1 MKCSH
6 NNNLPEIEKNSSHLS
21 EKYEGKTNLV
31 LIGSYYETEEFMKDN
46 EYIKNG
52 YRINCDSLWKCLKS
66 LFVIHNESI
75 NIWSHLL
82 GSIFMFFLIFY
93 TMIFITSYKTQ
104 INIIN
109 FDFEN
114 IKKYA
119 EPLLNSNNSQLNNFK
134 KLFINFT
141 QEFKKEIKMN
151 FNNFNPINFYTNS
164 LEKLNNSLNYLKRN
178 TSISFNLK
186 EYFDNINEKLLDFKE
201 QMLDMMEIE
210 NIPINN
216 EKFLKYKNKNLKRF
230 PLFIILSSAILCLIF
245 SVFFH
250 LIGIISKNYYKILSK
265 FDYAGISLLIAGSCY
280 PPYYYFFYCS
290 NFLRNF
296 YLTFITTF
304 GICVFFYSLRT
315 DFYLPSKRFFRGI
328 LFLIFGI
335 SAGVPIVHISLFNK
349 TIVGFGDG
357 PKVINWYFGGFCYIF
372 GAILY
377 INRFPEKYFPGTFDI
392 YGASHQLFHL
402 FVLGG
407 IIFHYFGSLD
417 AYYYRFNCSCNM

>member
-1 MKCSH
+1 MKCFH
-6 NNNLPEIEKNSSHLS
+6 NKDLPEIEKNSSHLS

-178 TSISFNLK
+178 TNTSFNLK
-186 EYFDNINEKLLDFKE
+186 EYFDNINERLLDFKE

-304 GICVFFYSLRT
+304 GV
-315 DFYLPSKRFFRGI
+315 
-328 LFLIFGI
+328 
-335 SAGVPIVHISLFNK
+335 
-349 TIVGFGDG
+349 
-357 PKVINWYFGGFCYIF
+357 
-372 GAILY
+372 
-377 INRFPEKYFPGTFDI
+377 
-392 YGASHQLFHL
+392 
-402 FVLGG
+402 
-407 IIFHYFGSLD
+407 
-417 AYYYRFNCSCNM
+417 

>member
-1 MKCSH
+1 MKCSK
-6 NNNLPEIEKNSSHLS
+6 NNNLSEIENKTSHLS
-21 EKYEGKTNLV
+21 EKYEGKTNYI

-52 YRINCDSLWKCLKS
+52 YRINCDSLWKCFKS

-82 GSIFMFFLIFY
+82 GSLFIFFLIFY

-178 TSISFNLK
+178 TNISFNLK
-186 EYFDNINEKLLDFKE
+186 EYFDNINERLLDFRE

-230 PLFIILSSAILCLIF
+230 PLFIILSSAIL
-245 SVFFH
+245 
-250 LIGIISKNYYKILSK
+250 
-265 FDYAGISLLIAGSCY
+265 
-280 PPYYYFFYCS
+280 
-290 NFLRNF
+290 
-296 YLTFITTF
+296 
-304 GICVFFYSLRT
+304 
-315 DFYLPSKRFFRGI
+315 
-328 LFLIFGI
+328 
-335 SAGVPIVHISLFNK
+335 
-349 TIVGFGDG
+349 
-357 PKVINWYFGGFCYIF
+357 
-372 GAILY
+372 
-377 INRFPEKYFPGTFDI
+377 
-392 YGASHQLFHL
+392 
-402 FVLGG
+402 
-407 IIFHYFGSLD
+407 
-417 AYYYRFNCSCNM
+417 